1 MARMPALP
9 ARSQEIQSVVGL
21 RNLGVVDIIF
31 QELMNRRFF
40 ISSSKVGGVA
50 LLTRLP
56 GWARGNAD
64 EDVRAPSTNADEGV
78 CAPGVSNT
86 NPSTSAT
93 FKSPDSSIQEK
104 SQPAKSKSKG
114 IKKVTKT
121 DAEWKAQLT
130 PEQYNV
136 LRQKGTEYAGTSPYT
151 DLHDSGT
158 FECAGCGLPLF
169 SSEQKFDSGTGWP
182 SFWAPIKK
190 ENVIEEVDRSLG
202 ITRTEVL
209 CAQCDGHLGHLFDD
223 GPKPTG
229 LRYCMNGVALKFVKG

>member
-1 MARMPALP
+1 
-9 ARSQEIQSVVGL
+9 
-21 RNLGVVDIIF
+21 
-31 QELMNRRFF
+31 MNRRFF
-40 ISSSKVGGVA
+40 ISSSIAVGGVA
-50 LLTRLP
+50 LFSRLP
-56 GWARGNAD
+56 SWARTGLRTNAD
-64 EDVRAPSTNADEGV
+64 EGVRAPSTNADEGV
-78 CAPGVSNT
+78 RAPS
-86 NPSTSAT
+86 SSAANSQ
-93 FKSPDSSIQEK
+93 SP
-104 SQPAKSKSKG
+104 KSKSKG
-114 IKKVTKT
+114 IKKVIKT

-151 DLHDSGT
+151 DLHDKGT

-190 ENVIEEVDRSLG
+190 ENVIEEVDKSHG
-202 ITRTEVL
+202 MTRTEVL

>member
-1 MARMPALP
+1 
-9 ARSQEIQSVVGL
+9 
-21 RNLGVVDIIF
+21 
-31 QELMNRRFF
+31 MNRRFF
-40 ISSSKVGGVA
+40 ISSSIAVGGVA

-56 GWARGNAD
+56 SWARPTSG
-64 EDVRAPSTNADEGV
+64 SNADEGV
-78 CAPGVSNT
+78 RVPSTNANGGVRAPSISET
-86 NPSTSAT
+86 NPQ
-93 FKSPDSSIQEK
+93 SP
-104 SQPAKSKSKG
+104 KSKAKG
-114 IKKVTKT
+114 IKKVIKT

-151 DLHDSGT
+151 DLHDKGT

-190 ENVIEEVDRSLG
+190 ENVIEEVDKSLG
-202 ITRTEVL
+202 MTRTEVL

>member
-1 MARMPALP
+1 
-9 ARSQEIQSVVGL
+9 
-21 RNLGVVDIIF
+21 
-31 QELMNRRFF
+31 MNRRFF
-40 ISSSKVGGVA
+40 ISSSIAVGGVA

-56 GWARGNAD
+56 GWARSSDWEENAN
-64 EDVRAPSTNADEGV
+64 RQGEGLRS
-78 CAPGVSNT
+78 GHNLGF
-86 NPSTSAT
+86 NN
-93 FKSPDSSIQEK
+93 PDSRIQEK
-104 SQPAKSKSKG
+104 SKSEKSKSKG
-114 IKKVTKT
+114 IKKVIKT

-190 ENVIEEVDRSLG
+190 ENVIEEVDKSLG
-202 ITRTEVL
+202 MTRTEVL